1 MADVEYSTKPP
12 SEEGEAEISVPLP
25 PPPPEEDPRVAYLRA
40 KFEHDLALLD
50 EAEAQV
56 DKGNPFKITTI
67 VSSFD
72 VFVGANTCVVDAEDS
87 APELTSSLT
96 VSSAVRS
103 YNRSIDSYNKA
114 PMYLVR
120 GSPKI
125 EKSHSGYTRMVEMV
139 GDMRPNLLVAEAD
152 GSEKYYKVAKS
163 TTVDLS
169 GVDHY
174 IMNPAL
180 YEHHS
185 GFQRFNLFNGQ
196 VLAVG
201 KHPKTDISQIFVAN
215 FTNIRELGHS
225 AAGLQASAKWE
236 KILPFLTSIRQ
247 PQSEYVLLTSA
258 VKTAIQAKRE
268 PDIEF
273 YRYPTEWLKD
283 NRLPPELR
291 TYLEQLHGSPITLP
305 KFPEDSG
312 SNILKS
318 LLRALDERKDYF
330 DADTKELYEVAKR
343 EISQL
348 SEEDKD
354 TLYDQ
359 LANEPI
365 IMGGD
370 AAKEYTG
377 EIAPK
382 YLTSDQ
388 LPDNYLEVISA
399 GNPAFRLHRHSAYLE
414 VNFEGLSYWANFD
427 VRGKY
432 LSPNH
437 PALSLE
443 ISGGSARLNE
453 CLHACSNYFML
464 NVIAPIA
471 VEFDVTLNSQC
482 KSIVTRRRKAEH
494 GYGIAKMAP
503 IWNERLS
510 IEVHYQG
517 IWLVA
522 IDKKFLAWTTRINNQ
537 IFGEFVHATAQPGVI
552 RIKRNSSSA
561 LLTNE
566 ADDIGNYLD
575 SPDIRGGVVLR
586 PVHAED
592 WNEPPSLPA
601 ICSGLGRVLPPQ
613 LLALAI
619 ANRRITLPNVEDF
632 LRGRDV
638 LYFQIQDSDGSANI
652 YRYEDTLNLK
662 VPPME
667 RGVDWWNAMTKT
679 VNTAN
684 RANALSDEGN
694 TSEPEQDVPIP
705 PPARPTRGNHPN
717 RGRGRGNAPTR
728 ASARGRGR
736 GRGAA
741 RAAIP
746 EPVEAIAS
754 TSEIQPTTIVDRA
767 GMTHALRTA
776 PGVLVNDPATWPQPP
791 QKPTPTV
798 EFEFGDWL
806 CKAVQQLPVEDR
818 RYVASRCLDWN
829 NGSTD
834 LTGYISPTWKE
845 SLLNYVHLPTASQP
859 ISTKRNW
866 YIPYDSARGFP
877 EVFRYTSWEEDE
889 PLPDVPHQGRPRKVP
904 GAIRTAN
911 KEMPHWVR
919 EGKGGKPSIFL

>member
-1 MADVEYSTKPP
+1 M
-12 SEEGEAEISVPLP
+12 AEISVPAP

-40 KFEHDLALLD
+40 RLQQDLANLD
-50 EAEAQV
+50 AAEAQV
-56 DKGNPFKITTI
+56 DKGIPFKITTI

-96 VSSAVRS
+96 ISSAVRS

-120 GSPKI
+120 GSPKT
-125 EKSHSGYTRMVEMV
+125 EKSHSGYTRMAEMV
-139 GDMRPNLLVAEAD
+139 GDMRPNLLVAEPD
-152 GSEKYYKVAKS
+152 GSELYYRVAKT

-180 YEHHS
+180 YEHHT

-201 KHPKTDISQIFVAN
+201 KHPKTDISQIYVAN
-215 FTNIRELGHS
+215 FTNIRDLGHS
-225 AAGLQASAKWE
+225 AAGLQAGAKWE
-236 KILPFLTSIRQ
+236 KILPYLTSLRR

-273 YRYPTEWLKD
+273 YRYPSEWLKD
-283 NRLPPELR
+283 NHLPPELR
-291 TYLEQLHGSPITLP
+291 KYLEQLHGEPITLP

-312 SNILKS
+312 SNILQS
-318 LLRALDERKDYF
+318 LLHALDDRKDYW
-330 DADTKELYEVAKR
+330 DTDTRELYEAAKR

-348 SEEDKD
+348 SEDDKD
-354 TLYDQ
+354 ILYDQ
-359 LANEPI
+359 LSTEPI
-365 IMGGD
+365 IMGGTEP
-370 AAKEYTG
+370 KEYTG
-377 EIAPK
+377 EISPK
-382 YLTSDQ
+382 YLPADK
-388 LPDNYLEVISA
+388 LPENYLEVISA
-399 GNPAFRLHRHSAYLE
+399 GNPAIRLNRHSAYLE
-414 VNFEGLSYWANFD
+414 INFEGLSYWANFD

-432 LSPNH
+432 LAPNH

-464 NVIAPIA
+464 NAIAPIS

-510 IEVHYQG
+510 IEVQYQG

-522 IDKKFLAWTTRINNQ
+522 IEKKFLPWTTRINNQ
-537 IFGEFVHATAQPGVI
+537 IFGEFVHATAQPGVV
-552 RIKRNSSSA
+552 RVKRNSSTAA
-561 LLTNE
+561 LFETPE
-566 ADDIGNYLD
+566 EIGNYLD

-586 PVHAED
+586 PVHTED
-592 WNEPPSLPA
+592 WNNPPSLPA

-613 LLALAI
+613 LLHLAI
-619 ANRRITLPNVEDF
+619 ANKRVTLPNVEEF
-632 LRGRDV
+632 LRGQDV
-638 LYFQIQDSDGSANI
+638 LYFQIQDDDGSANI

-667 RGVDWWNAMTKT
+667 RGVDWWNAMTKGVRT
-679 VNTAN
+679 P
-684 RANALSDEGN
+684 SDEDN
-694 TSEPEQDVPIP
+694 ASEPEEDLPAP
-705 PPARPTRGNHPN
+705 PPSRPQRGNHPN

-728 ASARGRGR
+728 ANARGRGR

-746 EPVEAIAS
+746 QPLEAIAS
-754 TSEIQPTTIVDRA
+754 TSEIQPTTITDRHGA
-767 GMTHALRTA
+767 AHPLRVGQ
-776 PGVLVNDPATWPQPP
+776 GVLVNDPSTWPQPP
-791 QKPTPTV
+791 PKPAPTTD
-798 EFEFGDWL
+798 FEFGDWM

-818 RYVASRCLDWN
+818 RYMASRCLDWN
-829 NGSTD
+829 NGSAD
-834 LTGYISPTWKE
+834 LTGYISPAWKE
-845 SLLNYVHLPTASQP
+845 TLLNYVHLPNANQP
-859 ISTKRNW
+859 LSTKRNW
-866 YIPYDSARGFP
+866 YIPFDPARGFP
-877 EVFRYTSWEEDE
+877 EVFRYTSWEEDK
-889 PLPDVPHQGRPRKVP
+889 PLPDIPHEGRPQKIP

-919 EGKGGKPSIFL
+919 EGKGGKSSIFL